1 MNILHWQFYNVLL
14 CISLVRIH
22 VYTVIWIIAIM
33 TSMTGMFLFANPN
46 TANASSCS
54 QQAAINGAQEQ
65 QSVSSQGSCSISSSA
80 QGNPVQAAGVFDTHK
95 KGSSCT
101 RTAISHAG
109 QTFTIGSRRCGSHS
123 P

>member
-1 MNILHWQFYNVLL
+1 MEILQYPFMHH
-14 CISLVRIH
+14 SSRIH
-22 VYTVIWIIAIM
+22 MYSVIWIIAIM
-33 TSMTGMFLFANPN
+33 TSMIGMFLIANPN
-46 TANASSCS
+46 PADASSCS
-54 QQAAINGAQEQ
+54 QQAAINRAQEQ
-65 QSVSSQGSCSISSSA
+65 QSVSSLGSCSISSSA

-101 RTAISHAG
+101 STAISHVG

>member
-1 MNILHWQFYNVLL
+1 MEILQYPFMHH
-14 CISLVRIH
+14 SSRIH
-22 VYTVIWIIAIM
+22 MYSVIWIIAIM
-33 TSMTGMFLFANPN
+33 TSMIGMFLIANPN
-46 TANASSCS
+46 PADASSCS
-54 QQAAINGAQEQ
+54 QQAAINRAQEQ
-65 QSVSSQGSCSISSSA
+65 QSVSSLGCCSISSSA

-101 RTAISHAG
+101 STAISHVG

>member
-1 MNILHWQFYNVLL
+1 MY
-14 CISLVRIH
+14 S
-22 VYTVIWIIAIM
+22 VIWIIAIM
-33 TSMTGMFLFANPN
+33 TSMIGMFLIANPN

-65 QSVSSQGSCSISSSA
+65 SVSSQGSCSILSSA

-101 RTAISHAG
+101 STAISHAG
-109 QTFTIGSRRCGSHS
+109 QTFTIGSRRCSSHS